1 MNLTLV
7 DSKSTS
13 LWRLAIRILVMI
25 GFLRETVFDGVM
37 VGVKVGVRGDD
48 GLVVAKTCLLC
59 KVSDG
64 VVGSQAVCD
73 L

>member
-1 MNLTLV
+1 M
-7 DSKSTS
+7 
-13 LWRLAIRILVMI
+13 RLAIRILAKI

-59 KVSDG
+59 KVSDR
-64 VVGSQAVCD
+64 VVGS
-73 L
+73 